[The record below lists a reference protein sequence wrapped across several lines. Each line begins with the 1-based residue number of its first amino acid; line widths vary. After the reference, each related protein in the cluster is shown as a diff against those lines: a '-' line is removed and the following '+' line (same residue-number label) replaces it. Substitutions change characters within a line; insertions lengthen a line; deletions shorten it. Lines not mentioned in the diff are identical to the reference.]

1 MRPHLTVV
9 ALLVVGTFM
18 SGTGG
23 VGLAYDGLGQSGD
36 NAAEAQYGPP
46 RPVESTGPTNQPL
59 RGGGEPEG
67 PPMLGPGDAG
77 PGPGSGPGPR
87 PGPGTS
93 PGMGQAE
100 RLDVGAAGGPP
111 PPEVQVA
118 RQVEAG
124 SSLPF
129 TGFAA
134 IPLLVLGMG
143 LVVTGLVLRRR

>member
-1 MRPHLTVV
+1 MLPRFTIV

-23 VGLAYDGLGQSGD
+23 VGLAYQGFGQSGD
-36 NAAEAQYGPP
+36 NAAAAQYGTPP
-46 RPVESTGPTNQPL
+46 GPVTVPGQPD
-59 RGGGEPEG
+59 RSDVKGG
-67 PPMLGPGDAG
+67 PPMLGPET
-77 PGPGSGPGPR
+77 
-87 PGPGTS
+87 GTA

-100 RLDVGAAGGPP
+100 RLDVAVGGPP
-111 PPEVQVA
+111 PPELQVA

-134 IPLLVLGMG
+134 IPLLVLGMI
-143 LVVTGLVLRRR
+143 LVVTGLVFRRRASGEDPG